1 MYLTNIAIQ
10 KVKPREKPVKI
21 FDERGLFLLVT
32 KTNVEAPLFERK
44 GNVQPAGGRSRL

>member
-10 KVKPREKPVKI
+10 KVKPREKLVKM

-32 KTNVEAPLFERK
+32 KTNVEAPLFER
-44 GNVQPAGGRSRL
+44 GTLLSPLSCR